1 MSSETKAGVA
11 KTFVKVRKATHSRR
25 LRRIAVVIV
34 VLIVLYGLIGFFA
47 APPLIRHIAEQQMSE
62 ALGRPAHIERV
73 SLNPYTLR
81 LEADRIRVGEQGG
94 AGDFA
99 SIERL
104 VVQASWFSLLRFAP
118 IVDEVKV
125 DSPHANIVRYDAQRF
140 NFSDI
145 ADKFANE
152 PSKPSKGPALFSVS
166 NIDVENGRIDFDD
179 RLAGRKHVIDRLS
192 LGVPFI
198 ATLPSKTNIFVDPRF
213 VARVDGSPIHI
224 AGKTKPFAA
233 SRESE
238 IALKFDDLDV
248 PQMLSFSPTKL
259 PVTVASGKLAGDLT
273 LRFVMTGSAPAL
285 TVTGTTDLAD
295 AQVVDE
301 RKAPLFAARA
311 VHVAAASLEPLRK
324 VFRFDEI
331 RLDQPSLHLARERSG
346 DLSISRT
353 LAGSPSTAASSA
365 VPASAAG
372 GAASTATAPKA
383 SAASAASAVGA
394 AAQAVQPLD
403 LSIKH
408 FALNDGDVGLE
419 DHAPAQPVSLGLTHL
434 DVSLDGFST
443 VGETPAHYD
452 VHTVLAQG
460 GTLAATGALSL
471 AAKSADLKLTTDG
484 LPLTLV
490 QPYLAGS
497 TSARIDGGTLGTA
510 LTVKADWSKTPTNV
524 QVAQSDVTV
533 KSLKVTGPAV
543 ATGANAPTPALAL
556 DEGHVAIKQV
566 DLAARKADISA
577 IDLAGLSVNGARA
590 KDGRIDLMALA
601 GSPQEG
607 QTSTT
612 NTQAHEQKPHGRERG
627 AARTS
632 EGGQGGKEQT
642 AANAPPAA
650 GAQSGWHYTI
660 GAVRL
665 KDGSAQIVDEV
676 PAHPATVRLSSIQFE
691 AHDVSDDMH
700 RALPIKLA
708 ATLGGKGTLDVSGDV
723 TPSPLAASVTLHA
736 NRLDVSSAEP
746 YFGDDLNAKLASAFL
761 NAGGDVKLGMA
772 NDALTATFR
781 GGVALV
787 DVKLLDR
794 TTSAPLAG
802 WRALSLARMNARYD
816 AHGTDVDI
824 GRITFSQFF
833 GSVLLDEQGKLN
845 LQDVLGNEHK
855 PSPATGT
862 TASHRGSTTT
872 VAEAPKAAPSQTQP
886 PFKAHV
892 GEIVLQQGHVNYTD
906 HFVKPNY
913 TANLVDITGTI
924 GAFGTEKRAPAP
936 VDVSANLAGN
946 GPITIRGTADPL
958 APKPSLD
965 LGASA
970 HEIELKSLTPYSL
983 KYAGYPITKGQ
994 LNVDLHYKLEND
1006 VLTANNH
1013 IFISQLTFGDHVEN
1027 STETHLPVK
1036 LAIALLKNRRG
1047 EIDVNIPVSGSLA
1060 NPQFSIGSVIWGA
1073 IRNLISKA
1081 VTAPFTLLAN
1091 AFGGGGAD
1099 SAHAAEQLHYV
1110 AFTPGSADL
1119 SDAARGKLD
1128 TIAKLL
1134 TDKPEVKLE
1143 LTGRADPAIDTPG
1156 LRLAYVDD
1164 LVKKE
1169 KAQDLAA
1176 KGQKVDL
1183 STVKVDQ
1190 SEYSDYLKK
1199 AYKDADFKK
1208 PRNFIGMTKSMPD
1221 DDMKRMLANHATVDE
1236 ASLRA
1241 LAERRADAVR
1251 QYLIA
1256 KVDAKRI
1263 TVGAPKLDAN
1273 EVKDSGPTTRVDF
1286 GLQ

>member
-1 MSSETKAGVA
+1 MSSETKAGVV
-11 KTFVKVRKATHSRR
+11 KTLVKVREATHSRR
-25 LRRIAVVIV
+25 LRRIAIVIV

-47 APPLIRHIAEQQMSE
+47 APPLIRHVAEQQMSE

-104 VVQASWFSLLRFAP
+104 VVQASWFSLLRLAP

-145 ADKFANE
+145 ADKFAKE

-213 VARVDGSPIHI
+213 MARIDGSPIHV

-248 PQMLSFSPTKL
+248 PQLLSFAPSKL
-259 PVTVASGKLAGDLT
+259 PVTVQSGKLAGDLT
-273 LRFVMTGSAPAL
+273 LHFVMAGAAPAL
-285 TVTGTTDLAD
+285 TVTGTTDLTD
-295 AQVVDE
+295 AQVVDA
-301 RKAPLFAARA
+301 RNAPLFAARA
-311 VHVAAASLEPLRK
+311 VHVAAASLEPLSN

-331 RLDQPSLHLARERSG
+331 RLDQPSLHVARERSG
-346 DLSISRT
+346 ELSISRA
-353 LAGSPSTAASSA
+353 LAAS
-365 VPASAAG
+365 P
-372 GAASTATAPKA
+372 A
-383 SAASAASAVGA
+383 SAASAAA
-394 AAQAVQPLD
+394 AASSVAASGTAGASAPSASGATAQAAQPFD

-408 FALNDGDVGLE
+408 FALDDGNVALE
-419 DHAPAQPVSLGLTHL
+419 DHTPAQPVSLGLTHL
-434 DVSLDGFST
+434 NVSLDDFST
-443 VGETPAHYD
+443 VAQTPAHYD
-452 VHTVLAQG
+452 VHTSLAQG
-460 GTLAATGALSL
+460 GTLAATGTLGL
-471 AAKSADLKLTTDG
+471 AAKSADLKLTTDA
-484 LPLTLV
+484 LPLALV

-497 TSARIDGGTLGTA
+497 TAARIDAGTLGTT

-524 QVAQSDVTV
+524 QVGQSDVTV

-543 ATGANAPTPALAL
+543 AAGPNAPTPSIAL

-566 DLAARKADISA
+566 DLAARKADLSA
-577 IDLAGLSVNGARA
+577 IDLTGLSVDGART
-590 KDGRIDLMALA
+590 KDGRIDLAALA
-601 GSPQEG
+601 GSSHEG
-607 QTSTT
+607 QTSAPGA
-612 NTQAHEQKPHGRERG
+612 QAGAQKPRGRER
-627 AARTS
+627 AAAHEG
-632 EGGQGGKEQT
+632 EGGRRAQEQA
-642 AANAPPAA
+642 AANAPAAA
-650 GAQSGWHYTI
+650 GAQPGWHYTI
-660 GAVRL
+660 GDVRL
-665 KDGSAQIVDEV
+665 KDGSADIVDQV
-676 PAHPATVRLSSIQFE
+676 PARPASIRLSSIQFE
-691 AHDVSDDMH
+691 AHDVTDDMS

-708 ATLGGKGTLDVSGDV
+708 ATMGGKGTLDVSGNV
-723 TPSPLAASVTLHA
+723 TPSPFAASVTLHA
-736 NRLDVSSAEP
+736 NRLDVSAAEP
-746 YFGDDLNAKLASAFL
+746 YFGDDLNAKVASAFL
-761 NAGGDVKLGMA
+761 NAGGDVKVGMA
-772 NDALTATFR
+772 NDALTANFR
-781 GGVALV
+781 GGLALV

-794 TTSAPLAG
+794 TTSAQLAG
-802 WRALSLARMNARYD
+802 WRALTLARMNARYD
-816 AHGTDVDI
+816 AQGTDVDI

-855 PSPATGT
+855 PAPASGT
-862 TASHRGSTTT
+862 TAAHHGSTTT
-872 VAEAPKAAPSQTQP
+872 VAEEHKTPPSQKQP
-886 PFKAHV
+886 SFKAHV

-958 APKPSLD
+958 ADKPSLD

-1047 EIDVNIPVSGSLA
+1047 EIDVNIPVSGSLS

-1073 IRNLISKA
+1073 IRNLLEKA

-1134 TDKPEVKLE
+1134 TEKPEVKLE

-1176 KGQKVDL
+1176 KGQKVDV

-1208 PRNFIGMTKSMPD
+1208 PRNFIGMTKSLPD

-1236 ASLRA
+1236 ASLRS
-1241 LAERRADAVR
+1241 LAQRRADAVR
-1251 QYLIA
+1251 QYLLAA
-1256 KVDAKRI
+1256 KVDAQRVTI
-1263 TVGAPKLDAN
+1263 AAPKLDAK